1 MLEQAGHTP
10 SSRPSKQGAPK
21 REKPEVRFE
30 GNVEETPFTLF
41 LLLIALRFAATII
54 PFLGG
59 AYLITDFL
67 WPILKELEFT
77 IQLME
82 FPVWLGFLF
91 TRAILVLATLVWL
104 FTSYDIWR
112 SIQLLGEWERRNVY
126 RLGSYKACRKK
137 GLRFKFALLESW
149 GKTIDLRVR
158 VVRWKTNRAVSS
170 DDYSI
175 NPEMAIHYSAS
186 QEEPW
191 RTETEV
197 QDFDQFVLTSA
208 EQSMPTIASE
218 FTLKG
223 IQSTEAKLRL
233 KEECQAKIG
242 TLGSIE
248 SLAVTDTGIEP
259 ETQTAL
265 NARATLQ
272 AQQKGL
278 REAAQL
284 EEEISDYLLKAAQKY
299 HDAGYNQAPVGQIA
313 KELRV
318 MAFIQA
324 STGGEG
330 KSTWVIPSP
339 VDLFRSIDSGK
350 LDNALKLLSEA
361 ANRSSKKEDA

>member
-1 MLEQAGHTP
+1 MQEQAGHMP
-10 SSRPSKQGAPK
+10 STRPSKQGTLK
-21 REKPEVRFE
+21 REKPEIRFE
-30 GNVEETPFTLF
+30 GSVEETPFTLF
-41 LLLIALRFAATII
+41 LLLLALRFAATII

-59 AYLITDFL
+59 AYLITDYV
-67 WPILKELEFT
+67 WPILKELEIT

-91 TRAILVLATLVWL
+91 TRAILVLTTLVWL
-104 FTSYDIWR
+104 FISYDIWR
-112 SIQLLGEWERRNVY
+112 SIQLVGEWERRNVY
-126 RLGSYKACRKK
+126 RLGRYNVCLKK
-137 GLRFKFALLESW
+137 GLRFKFPLLESW
-149 GKTIDLRVR
+149 GRPIDLRVR

-208 EQSMPTIASE
+208 ESSMPTIASE

-248 SLAVTDTGIEP
+248 SLALTDTGIEP

-272 AQQKGL
+272 AQAKGL
-278 REAAQL
+278 KEAAQL
-284 EEEISDYLLKAAQKY
+284 EEEIADYFVKAAQKY
-299 HDAGYNQAPVGQIA
+299 HDAGYSQAPVGLIA
-313 KELRV
+313 EKLRI
-318 MAFIQA
+318 MAFVQA

-339 VDLFRSIDSGK
+339 EGLFRSIDNSRV
-350 LDNALKLLSEA
+350 DDLLRSLTEA
-361 ANRSSKKEDA
+361 ANRSSKKEED